1 MAAEAEASR
10 EARAKVWT
18 LTQEMSSFSVV
29 ANDSEMSIR
38 TGCACGVVAMQD
50 ITFQFVRFPRF
61 KVIFLGIR
69 LSNLNVDYLSN
80 IRLV

>member
-1 MAAEAEASR
+1 MP
-10 EARAKVWT
+10 V
-18 LTQEMSSFSVV
+18 
-29 ANDSEMSIR
+29 
-38 TGCACGVVAMQD
+38 GVVAMQD

-69 LSNLNVDYLSN
+69 LSNLNVEYLSN